1 MNLLIK
7 NGRIISHD
15 NQLTPVQ
22 IWVEDKKIYAIG
34 EKFDE
39 QQFDKIID
47 AKGQLITQGLVDVHV
62 HLREPG
68 FTYKETIK
76 TGSQAAARGGF
87 TTICAMPNLDPVPD
101 TVQQFTQ
108 VQNIIAQDAVN
119 HVLQYAPI
127 TKNLRTEEL
136 VDQTALKKAGAFA
149 FTNDGVGV
157 QTAGTMYLAMKEA
170 AKNKRAIVA
179 HTEDESLLFN
189 GVMHKGQKSEEL
201 GLPGIMSATE
211 SSQIARDLLLAEET
225 GVHYHVCHVSSKE
238 SVRVIRQAK
247 EAGVH
252 VTCEVCPHHLLLADE
267 DITQDHGYWKMN
279 PPLRAKGDQEALING
294 LLDGTIDCIAT
305 DHAPHSFAEKNQNFL
320 KAPFGIVGSEYA
332 FQLIY
337 TAFVKKGIFTLA
349 QVVDWMAV
357 KPAEIF
363 GLSVNRLDIGD
374 TADLAIFDIDH
385 SYVVNEKEFLSQA
398 ENTPFIGKELFGDTL
413 YTLVNGEIVWQGGDQ
428 NESLVNFR

>member
-7 NGRIISHD
+7 NGRIISYD
-15 NQLTPVQ
+15 NQLTSVQ
-22 IWVEDKKIYAIG
+22 IWIKDQVIHAIG
-34 EKFDE
+34 VQFDE
-39 QQFDKIID
+39 QAFDQIID
-47 AKGQLITQGLVDVHV
+47 AKGQLVTQGLVDVHV

-76 TGSQAAARGGF
+76 TGSQAASRGGF

-101 TVQQFTQ
+101 TVERFKQ
-108 VQNIIAQDAVN
+108 VQNNIEQEAVN

-127 TKNLRTEEL
+127 TKGLRSEVL
-136 VDQTALKKAGAFA
+136 VDQAGLKEAGAFA

-157 QTAGTMYLAMKEA
+157 QTAGIMYLAMKEA
-170 AKNKRAIVA
+170 AQNKQAIVA

-189 GVMHKGQKSEEL
+189 GVMHQGKKAEEL

-238 SVRVIRQAK
+238 SVRIIRQAK

-252 VTCEVCPHHLLLADE
+252 VTCEVCPHHLLLADD
-267 DITQDHGYWKMN
+267 DIKENHGYWKMN
-279 PPLRAKGDQEALING
+279 PPLRAKEDQAALIEG

-305 DHAPHSFAEKNQNFL
+305 DHAPHSFAEKNQDFL
-320 KAPFGIVGSEYA
+320 KSPFGIVGSEYA

-337 TAFVKKGIFTLA
+337 TTFVKTGIFTLE
-349 QVVDWMAV
+349 QVIQWMAIN
-357 KPAEIF
+357 PAEIF
-363 GLSVNRLDIGD
+363 ERPVNRLDIGD
-374 TADLAIFDIDH
+374 PADLAVFDIDH
-385 SYVVNEKEFLSQA
+385 SYTVDEKKFLSQA
-398 ENTPFIGKELFGDTL
+398 ENTPFIGKKLYGDTL
-413 YTLVNGEIVWQGGDQ
+413 YTLVDGQMIWQ
-428 NESLVNFR
+428 NEDKTDSDIDK